1 MKKTLFAAVAL
12 GTMIAAPAAADH
24 HHRSQPD
31 IVAAAASNDQFE
43 TLVAAVKAANLV
55 ETLQGDGPF
64 TVFAPTD
71 AAFAKLPE
79 GTVGELVK
87 PANRYTL
94 TSILTYHVVAGE
106 FKASDVLSLVNRHG
120 GSATIPTVQGGELT
134 ASLSGGELILT
145 DEKGQ
150 RIAVTQTDLDVSN
163 GVIHVID
170 GVLMP

>member
-1 MKKTLFAAVAL
+1 MKTL
-12 GTMIAAPAAADH
+12 MIAAALLGTTTAMPAAAQPH
-24 HHRSQPD
+24 HGQPD
-31 IVAAAASNDQFE
+31 IVAAAAANDQFE
-43 TLVAAVKAANLV
+43 TLVAAVKAAHLV

-71 AAFAKLPE
+71 AAFAKLPD

-87 PANRYTL
+87 PANRDAL
-94 TSILTYHVVAGE
+94 RSILTYHVVAGE
-106 FKASDVLSLVNRHG
+106 FKAADVLDLVERHG
-120 GSATIPTVQGGELT
+120 GRAAIPTVQGGELV

-145 DEKGQ
+145 DEKGN
-150 RIAVTQTDLDVSN
+150 RIAVTKTDLDVSN